1 MTSSLDNSI
10 AYGRVGVVKSN
21 NRELEA
27 KRLKSFSWKL
37 KKQRKMKRKLEN
49 EEENVDRTEASKMQF
64 TAEIT
69 GHTSRDIKLQINFD
83 NPG

>member
-1 MTSSLDNSI
+1 MTSSIDNSV

-21 NRELEA
+21 NRELGA
-27 KRLKSFSWKL
+27 TRLKSYSWKL

-49 EEENVDRTEASKMQF
+49 EEENEDRTEASKMQF

-69 GHTSRDIKLQINFD
+69 THTSRNIKLQISFD